1 METWN
6 IFSTTD
12 LLVAVVGIIGIS
24 TVFIVFGTAT
34 KKVNKREVTMK
45 EFYANLRRREAE
57 AEAKRLDDESNYDTS
72 SK

>member
-45 EFYANLRRREAE
+45 EFYANLRRREEA